1 MQTMAVIKKDM
12 EFTRGLSSLIEV
24 LKNIAV
30 SQYRT
35 LEHKLSTF
43 DKLKKTVEGYF
54 EFVDFS
60 KVSHAFI
67 KPTNKNQVVVAV
79 TSDSGLLGGL
89 NMQVIS
95 TAVAQLKN
103 NPGQLVVIG
112 GCGKMY
118 AIESGMPYVA
128 FPGIKDEDRLAQA
141 LQLRDYLHGG
151 ALKGEFGLL
160 KVIYPH
166 PVSFTM
172 QRVEVVPFFPFAL
185 DNLIKQQK
193 ETTIKAE
200 KDIIF
205 ESDINDVVEY
215 LLYLWMG
222 QRLYEIFGL
231 SRLAEFAA
239 RFVHLEDSL
248 RRLKEM
254 EGKLKLKYFRVR
266 HEIIDQSMR
275 ELFSAR
281 LLYSS

>member
-1 MQTMAVIKKDM
+1 MQTMSVIKKDLD
-12 EFTRGLSSLIEV
+12 FNRGLSSLIEV

-30 SQYRT
+30 SQYRS
-35 LEHKLSTF
+35 LERKLKIF
-43 DKLKKTVEGYF
+43 DKFMKTVEGYF

-60 KVSHAFI
+60 KVAHPFI
-67 KPTNKNQVVVAV
+67 SPINTFQVVVAV

-95 TAVAQLKN
+95 TAVAQLGN

-118 AIESGMPYVA
+118 ASEYGVPYVA

-141 LQLRDYLHGG
+141 LQLRDYLYQR
-151 ALKGEFGLL
+151 ALAGEFGLL
-160 KVIYPH
+160 KVVYPH
-166 PVSFTM
+166 PVSFTV
-172 QRVEVVPFFPFAL
+172 QRVEVVPFFPFAPAL
-185 DNLIKQQK
+185 VGQQQG
-193 ETTIKAE
+193 KAVTE
-200 KDIIF
+200 MVKSVIL
-205 ESDINDVVEY
+205 ESDISDIVEY

-222 QRLYEIFGL
+222 QKLYEIFGL

-254 EGKLKLKYFRVR
+254 DGKLKLKYFRVR

-275 ELFSAR
+275 ELFSSR
-281 LLYSS
+281 LIYSS

>member
-1 MQTMAVIKKDM
+1 MLTMAVIKKDM

-30 SQYRT
+30 SQYRS
-35 LEHKLSTF
+35 LEHKLSIF
-43 DKLKKTVEGYF
+43 DKFTKTVDGYF

-60 KVSHAFI
+60 KVSHPFI
-67 KPTNKNQVVVAV
+67 TPINKFQAVVAV

-103 NPGQLVVIG
+103 NPGQLIVVG
-112 GCGKMY
+112 ACGKMY
-118 AIESGMPYVA
+118 ASESGVPYVA
-128 FPGIKDEDRLAQA
+128 FPGIKDEDRLSQA
-141 LQLRDYLHGG
+141 LQLRDYLYRR
-151 ALKGEFGLL
+151 ALEGKFGLL
-160 KVIYPH
+160 KVVYPH
-166 PVSFTM
+166 PVSFTL
-172 QRVEVVPFFPFAL
+172 QRVEVVPFFPFAPSFVGKQPGQTTTEA
-185 DNLIKQQK
+185 IK
-193 ETTIKAE
+193 
-200 KDIIF
+200 DVIF
-205 ESDINDVVEY
+205 ESSISDIVEY

-222 QRLYEIFGL
+222 QRLCGIFGL

-281 LLYSS
+281 LLSN

>member
-30 SQYRT
+30 SQYRS
-35 LEHKLSTF
+35 LEHKLSIF
-43 DKLKKTVEGYF
+43 DKFMKTVDGYF

-60 KVSHAFI
+60 KVSHPFI
-67 KPTNKNQVVVAV
+67 KPTNKFQVVVAV

-118 AIESGMPYVA
+118 ASESGVPYVA

-141 LQLRDYLHGG
+141 LQLRDYLHRR

-172 QRVEVVPFFPFAL
+172 QRVEVVPFFPFAPAHL
-185 DNLIKQQK
+185 GQQQWQA
-193 ETTIKAE
+193 TTGAG

-205 ESDINDVVEY
+205 ESDINDIVGY

-222 QRLYEIFGL
+222 QRLYGIFGL

-281 LLYSS
+281 LLSN

>member
-1 MQTMAVIKKDM
+1 MAVIKKDM

-30 SQYRT
+30 SQYRS
-35 LEHKLSTF
+35 LEHKINIF
-43 DKLKKTVEGYF
+43 DKFMKTVESYF

-60 KVSHAFI
+60 KAAHPFI
-67 KPTNKNQVVVAV
+67 TPINKFQVVVAV

-89 NMQVIS
+89 NMQVIT
-95 TAVAQLKN
+95 TAVAQLEK

-118 AIESGMPYVA
+118 ASESGVPYVA
-128 FPGIKDEDRLAQA
+128 FPGIRDEDRLSQA
-141 LQLRDYLHGG
+141 LQLRDYLYTR
-151 ALKGEFGLL
+151 ALEGKFGLL
-160 KVIYPH
+160 KVVYPH
-166 PVSFTM
+166 PVSFTL
-172 QRVEVVPFFPFAL
+172 QRVEVVPFLPFAPAL
-185 DNLIKQQK
+185 VGQHRQAITEVVEDV
-193 ETTIKAE
+193 
-200 KDIIF
+200 IF
-205 ESDINDVVEY
+205 ESSISDIVEY

-222 QRLYEIFGL
+222 QKLYGIFGL

-254 EGKLKLKYFRVR
+254 ESKLKLKYFRVR

-281 LLYSS
+281 LLSN